1 MATKLDFD
9 ELNILDSRSKP
20 KRRYPQSIPY
30 REYFGAMYITPDQMR
45 NRMELAGEIEDVMLW
60 VFAYW
65 IVAAEAEISKEEL
78 KQDAKEKLTSVIA
91 KHAKIDPYLEK
102 HINQVID
109 EVVDVTEKHKDEE
122 TDYWVSDERAK
133 IIAENEANAFEN
145 YREYQE
151 AKAQGKTQK
160 TWITELDDKVRF
172 THTLAEGQTVDIDGL
187 FFVGGSEMR
196 FPKDTEYD
204 PDPSEVVNC
213 RCSCEYK

>member
-9 ELNILDSRSKP
+9 ELNILGSKSI
-20 KRRYPQSIPY
+20 RRYPKSIPY
-30 REYFGAMYITPDQMR
+30 REYFGAMYITPEQMR
-45 NRMELAGEIEDVMLW
+45 NRMDLAGEIEDVMLW

-91 KHAKIDPYLEK
+91 KRAKIDPYLEK

-109 EVVDVTEKHKDEE
+109 EVVDVTERHTNKQKTEDELINDLADLSDEVGNLYPQDKDKEDEE
-122 TDYWVSDERAK
+122 DSDSEEDEKEYWLSRERAR

-151 AKAQGKTQK
+151 AKAQGKTQ
-160 TWITELDDKVRF
+160 
-172 THTLAEGQTVDIDGL
+172 
-187 FFVGGSEMR
+187 
-196 FPKDTEYD
+196 
-204 PDPSEVVNC
+204 
-213 RCSCEYK
+213 